1 MLECDVIMKGGIT
14 SGVVYPRALAELGRT
29 YRFRGVGGASAG
41 AIGAAAGAAAEFA
54 RASGGFARLAALPA
68 ELGDG
73 RLAALFVP
81 QDSTRPLLRL
91 MLVAAGSDR
100 PGPPRSKP
108 GRIAALVGALLT
120 AFPLASLVGVLPGVA
135 LLAAGVGAR
144 GWTGWLLVVAGLV
157 LAVLGWGIAIA
168 LRLLR
173 AFSRDVPGNL
183 FGICRGLGTRS
194 APGFTDWLA
203 QQIDDVAGLAK
214 EQRPL
219 RFGQLWTGTAECAYR
234 PADERAVDLRMVST
248 CLSLSRPYE
257 LPWAARNFFYV
268 EEVWRSLFPEDV
280 MNALL
285 AAPRPDL
292 PEATADQR
300 ATWEWEDEVAAAYD
314 PPLRRLPEAQ
324 HLPVVVATRLSLSF
338 PLLISAVPL
347 YAIDLSS
354 AATLDAIK
362 AQRQALK
369 EGNNPP
375 RTGLAFRQLWF
386 TDGGLCS
393 NFPLHLFDAALPSR
407 PTFAINLGPFAPE
420 QTPDAD
426 QRRNVQMAT
435 SNRSGL
441 LPAYTPIAPTGLKAV
456 TSFASAA
463 INTARNWQDGS
474 YLDQPGYRD
483 RIARVLQT
491 RTEGGLNLAMD
502 GPTIEGLA
510 ERGEVAAEM
519 LVEQFN
525 EPRYPQQDPWA
536 TGWDNHR
543 WVRYRALLACLPD
556 WLSSYARGRVAL
568 QTDPGHPPA
577 YALSA
582 SARALAADLT
592 SALDKA
598 ADVCAAAAPDT
609 IAELT
614 GAPAPQASIRRIPQ
628 I

>member
-14 SGVVYPRALAELGRT
+14 SGVVYPRALAERSRT

-54 RASGGFARLAALPA
+54 RDSGGFTRLAALPA
-68 ELGDG
+68 QLGDG
-73 RLAALFVP
+73 RLAALFIP
-81 QDSTRPLLRL
+81 QASTRPLLRL

-108 GRIAALVGALLT
+108 RRVVAVLRALVA

-135 LLAAGVGAR
+135 LLAAGLGAR
-144 GWTGWLLVVAGLV
+144 GWTGWLLVAAGLL
-157 LAVLGWGIAIA
+157 LAVLGWAIAIA
-168 LRLLR
+168 LRLVR
-173 AFSRDVPGNL
+173 ALSRDVPANL
-183 FGICRGLGTRS
+183 FGICRGLGSRS

-203 QQIDDVAGLAK
+203 QQIDDVADLTQ

-234 PADERAVDLRMVST
+234 PPGERAVDLRMVST

-280 MNALL
+280 MTALL
-285 AAPRPDL
+285 TAPPPDL
-292 PEATADQR
+292 PGATADQR

-354 AATLDAIK
+354 AATQETIT

-369 EGNNPP
+369 DGNNPP

-393 NFPLHLFDAALPSR
+393 NFPLYLFDAALPSR
-407 PTFAINLGPFAPE
+407 PTFAINLGSFAPQ
-420 QTPDAD
+420 QTPDVD
-426 QRRNVQMAT
+426 QRHNVQMAT

-456 TSFASAA
+456 TNFASAA

-491 RTEGGLNLAMD
+491 KTEGGLNLAMD

-510 ERGEVAAEM
+510 ARGEVAAQM
-519 LVEQFN
+519 LVGQFN
-525 EPRYPQQDPWA
+525 EPHYPQKDPWA

-543 WVRYRALLACLPD
+543 WVRYRALLASLPD
-556 WLSSYARGRVAL
+556 WLSSYARGRAAL
-568 QTDPGHPPA
+568 ETDPTQPPA

-598 ADVCAAAAPDT
+598 ADVCAAASPKT
-609 IAELT
+609 ISELT
-614 GAPAPQASIRRIPQ
+614 SAPAPQASIRRIPR